1 MTCKAIEDM
10 KSIVRAEGKAEGKS
24 EGIIEG
30 SVLIAMK
37 LGKSKEETIELV
49 CKQYGIDK
57 ETVESYIA
65 KSTD

>member
-10 KSIVRAEGKAEGKS
+10 MIECENRGEIKGEIRGEVR
-24 EGIIEG
+24 G
-30 SVLIAMK
+30 SVSTAMK
-37 LGKSKEETIELV
+37 LGKSKEEAIEYV
-49 CKQYGIDK
+49 CKQYGVDK